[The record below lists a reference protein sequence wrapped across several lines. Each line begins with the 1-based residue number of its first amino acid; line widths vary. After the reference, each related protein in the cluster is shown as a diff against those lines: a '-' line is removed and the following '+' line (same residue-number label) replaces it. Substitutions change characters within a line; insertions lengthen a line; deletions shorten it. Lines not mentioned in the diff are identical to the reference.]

1 MQSIPRSGSRN
12 ADVEVQYEV
21 AAASPSTPVNDVLSA
36 TDSARHSQPGD
47 TDSGVAKVSDS
58 ARHSQPGD
66 TDSGV
71 AKVSASTKCSNLT
84 FTLLGIIV
92 LSLF

>member
-1 MQSIPRSGSRN
+1 MIVVLQSIPRSGSRN

-21 AAASPSTPVNDVLSA
+21 AAASPSTPVNGVLSA
-36 TDSARHSQPGD
+36 T
-47 TDSGVAKVSDS
+47 DS